1 MTSTSDRSWTA
12 RHPDATDI
20 AISAAFAVVVAVG
33 TIAQRGTGT
42 DALLAAVSLGLG
54 VGIAVLWSLRRRRD
68 RAERDARALLEQRL
82 AIARELHDV
91 VAHHVS
97 VIGIQAAAARRTID
111 RSPAEAVA
119 ALGAIEASSRAAV
132 LEMQQLVTTL
142 RNPDESGASQE
153 MGGAP
158 SSPPPPAPALADLPS
173 LCDRMEA
180 AGLRVERV
188 GLDAPSLDGIAGL
201 PGSTQVAF
209 YRVAQEALTNALRH
223 AGPVDVTV
231 SLEAGKDKVTL
242 SIVSGP
248 PTSPAPTPTPGG
260 GLGIPGM
267 RERMG
272 AVGGS
277 LVAGPTTDGGFVVTA
292 RIPAGRIGA
301 IA

>member
-1 MTSTSDRSWTA
+1 MTPPSGRSWTA
-12 RHPDATDI
+12 RHPDAADI
-20 AISAAFAVVVAVG
+20 AISAAFAAVVAVG

-42 DALLAAVSLGLG
+42 DALLAATSLGLG
-54 VGIAVLWSLRRRRD
+54 VGLAVMWSLRRRRD
-68 RAERDARALLEQRL
+68 RVEREARALLEQRL

-119 ALGAIEASSRAAV
+119 ALSAIEASSRAAV

-142 RNPDESGASQE
+142 RNPDEPGVGQDT
-153 MGGAP
+153 GGAR
-158 SSPPPPAPALADLPS
+158 SVPPPPAPALVDLPR

-180 AGLRVERV
+180 AGLRIERV
-188 GLDAPSLDGIAGL
+188 GLDATNLDGVAGL

-223 AGPVDVTV
+223 AGSVDVSV
-231 SLEAGKDKVTL
+231 SLEARRDSVTL

-248 PTSPAPTPTPGG
+248 PASPGPTPTPGG

-277 LVAGPTTDGGFVVTA
+277 LVAASTTDGGFVVTA

>member
-1 MTSTSDRSWTA
+1 
-12 RHPDATDI
+12 
-20 AISAAFAVVVAVG
+20 
-33 TIAQRGTGT
+33 
-42 DALLAAVSLGLG
+42 
-54 VGIAVLWSLRRRRD
+54 
-68 RAERDARALLEQRL
+68 
-82 AIARELHDV
+82 LHDV

-119 ALGAIEASSRAAV
+119 ALSAIEASSRAAV

-142 RNPDESGASQE
+142 RNPDEPGVGQDT
-153 MGGAP
+153 GGAR
-158 SSPPPPAPALADLPS
+158 SVPPPPAPALVDLPR

-180 AGLRVERV
+180 AGLRIERV
-188 GLDAPSLDGIAGL
+188 GLDATNLDGVAGL

-223 AGPVDVTV
+223 AGSVDVSV
-231 SLEAGKDKVTL
+231 SLEARRDSVTL

-248 PTSPAPTPTPGG
+248 PASPGPTPTPGG

-277 LVAGPTTDGGFVVTA
+277 LVAASTTDGGFVVTA

>member
-1 MTSTSDRSWTA
+1 MTPTSGRSWSA
-12 RHPDATDI
+12 RHPDAADI
-20 AISAAFAVVVAVG
+20 AISAAFAAVVAVG

-42 DALLAAVSLGLG
+42 DALLAATSLGLG
-54 VGIAVLWSLRRRRD
+54 VGLAVMWSLRRRRD
-68 RAERDARALLEQRL
+68 RVEREARALLEQRL

-119 ALGAIEASSRAAV
+119 ALSAIEASSRAAV

-142 RNPDESGASQE
+142 RNPDEPGVGQDT
-153 MGGAP
+153 GGAR
-158 SSPPPPAPALADLPS
+158 SVPPPPAPALVDLPR
-173 LCDRMEA
+173 LCDRMES
-180 AGLRVERV
+180 AGLRIERM
-188 GLDAPSLDGIAGL
+188 GLDATNLDGVAAL

-223 AGPVDVTV
+223 AGSVDVSV
-231 SLEAGKDKVTL
+231 SLEARRDSVTL

-248 PTSPAPTPTPGG
+248 PASPGPTPTPGG

-277 LVAGPTTDGGFVVTA
+277 LVAASTTDGGFVVTA

>member
-1 MTSTSDRSWTA
+1 MTSTSGRSWTA
-12 RHPDATDI
+12 RHPDAADI

-68 RAERDARALLEQRL
+68 RVEREARALLEQRL

-119 ALGAIEASSRAAV
+119 ALSAIEASSRAAV

-142 RNPDESGASQE
+142 RDPDEAGVSQDT
-153 MGGAP
+153 GGARSVP
-158 SSPPPPAPALADLPS
+158 LPPAPTLADLPG

-188 GLDAPSLDGIAGL
+188 GLDAPSLDGVAGL

-223 AGPVDVTV
+223 AGPVDVSV
-231 SLEAGKDKVTL
+231 SLEARRDSVTL

-248 PTSPAPTPTPGG
+248 PASPGPTPTPGG

>member
-1 MTSTSDRSWTA
+1 MTPTSGRSWSA
-12 RHPDATDI
+12 RHPDAADF
-20 AISAAFAVVVAVG
+20 AISAAFAVVVAIG

-42 DALLAAVSLGLG
+42 DALLAAASLALAIG
-54 VGIAVLWSLRRRRD
+54 VAVLWSLRRRRD
-68 RAERDARALLEQRL
+68 RVERDARALLEQRL

-111 RSPAEAVA
+111 RSPAEAAA
-119 ALGAIEASSRAAV
+119 ALSAIEASSRAAV

-142 RNPDESGASQE
+142 RNPDEPGISQDT
-153 MGGAP
+153 GDARSVP
-158 SSPPPPAPALADLPS
+158 SPPAPALVDLPG

-188 GLDAPSLDGIAGL
+188 GLDAPSLDGVGDL

-223 AGPVDVTV
+223 AGPVDVSV
-231 SLEAGKDKVTL
+231 SLQAGHDRVTL

-248 PTSPAPTPTPGG
+248 PTSPRPTPTPGG

-277 LVAGPTTDGGFVVTA
+277 LVASPTADGGFVVTA

>member
-1 MTSTSDRSWTA
+1 MTPPSGRSWTA
-12 RHPDATDI
+12 RHPDAVDI

-42 DALLAAVSLGLG
+42 DALLAATSLGLG
-54 VGIAVLWSLRRRRD
+54 VGLAVMWSLRRRRD
-68 RAERDARALLEQRL
+68 RVEREARALLEQRL

-119 ALGAIEASSRAAV
+119 ALSAIEASSRAAV

-142 RNPDESGASQE
+142 RNPDEPGVGQDT
-153 MGGAP
+153 GGAR
-158 SSPPPPAPALADLPS
+158 SVPPPPAPALVDLPR
-173 LCDRMEA
+173 LCDRMES
-180 AGLRVERV
+180 AGLRIERV
-188 GLDAPSLDGIAGL
+188 GLDATNLDGVAGL

-223 AGPVDVTV
+223 AGSVDVSV
-231 SLEAGKDKVTL
+231 SLEARRDSVTL

-248 PTSPAPTPTPGG
+248 PASPGPTPTPGG

-277 LVAGPTTDGGFVVTA
+277 LVAASTTDGGFVVTA

>member
-1 MTSTSDRSWTA
+1 MTPPSGRSWTA
-12 RHPDATDI
+12 RHPDAADI

-42 DALLAAVSLGLG
+42 DALLAATSLGLG
-54 VGIAVLWSLRRRRD
+54 VGLAVMWSLRRRRD
-68 RAERDARALLEQRL
+68 RVEREARALLEQRL

-119 ALGAIEASSRAAV
+119 ALSAIEASSRAAV

-142 RNPDESGASQE
+142 RNPDEPGVGQDT
-153 MGGAP
+153 GGAR
-158 SSPPPPAPALADLPS
+158 SVPPPPAPALVDLPR
-173 LCDRMEA
+173 LCDRMES
-180 AGLRVERV
+180 AGLRIERV
-188 GLDAPSLDGIAGL
+188 GLDATNLDGVAGL

-223 AGPVDVTV
+223 AGSVDVSV
-231 SLEAGKDKVTL
+231 SLEARRDSVTL

-248 PTSPAPTPTPGG
+248 PASPGPTPTPGG

-277 LVAGPTTDGGFVVTA
+277 LVAASTTDGGFVVTA